1 MSAPKWYPLPDEHA
15 QMFGEAA
22 MGLGRAA
29 VALPLKALL
38 AWLNT
43 ERATILRGE
52 RGVSGA
58 GPRQLDQ
65 LMLIAAA
72 CETLAARTRGF
83 DEILD
88 EIERE
93 RAEQL
98 NMTMDNTPPAPEPAA
113 AEPAPAPTYGDR
125 RDDPVPDDWAV

>member
-29 VALPLKALL
+29 VALPLEALS

-58 GPRQLDQ
+58 DPRQLDQ

-83 DEILD
+83 DQILD
-88 EIERE
+88 EIEQERE
-93 RAEQL
+93 V
-98 NMTMDNTPPAPEPAA
+98 MSSGDVPPAPAVVESEAA
-113 AEPAPAPTYGDR
+113 KPFGDR